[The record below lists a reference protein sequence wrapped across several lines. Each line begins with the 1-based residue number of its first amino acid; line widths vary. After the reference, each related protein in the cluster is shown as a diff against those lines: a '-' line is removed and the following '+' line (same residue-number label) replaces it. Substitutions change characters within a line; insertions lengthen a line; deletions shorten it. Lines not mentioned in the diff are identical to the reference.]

1 MIEKSVKLYLGDG
14 FPVRIPV
21 SQYDT
26 MWRFVFSIING
37 SVEWEIPSG
46 ATAVLNGRKPDG
58 NVIAISGAIANNKV
72 TVDATEQMTVVA
84 GEVVCELSIMSGG
97 AVVGTANF
105 TLAVEDAPKK
115 NGEAISESDLSAYAE
130 MIEAAGELVEAAQ
143 EIIEQG
149 PFLPPG
155 GTPGQVLTK
164 TANGEEWGDVS
175 GLPDGGSNG
184 QVLTKHGDG
193 AEWSDAGTPTQ
204 AQTNTALA
212 DYLDEHPEAVTN
224 IPDRIKQ
231 ALLACFQ
238 KVAWVDANGQTYYD
252 ALYDALMNKE
262 VLSIAA
268 VFTQGSAT
276 IYDTDSLD
284 DLKQYLTVTASYD
297 DGTTGEVTAYEL
309 SGTLTEGTSTITVTY
324 DEKTTAF
331 DVVVTAS
338 LVPAGY
344 TAYDYIRYT
353 GADGQN
359 QSPLKFIKTKKFDN
373 LNNLIIDFDFMPY
386 IAMTGSTAG
395 ILGGQPQGT
404 SGNSNMIAFYG
415 RTDTQ
420 RVSVFSHGSAIGIN
434 DNPNVVQ
441 GKVAH
446 VRLNPGTSSPSTLA
460 VDSLSATAAWTD
472 SNVIN
477 SELGY
482 CGKYVS
488 GTGNYST
495 LKNFAAIGTL
505 RVYDLSGTLI
515 GEYYPCVRDAD
526 NVMGIFDT
534 VTETFYTAGTVSY
547 ATIGNSN
554 CLWAVGNWEVE

>member
-58 NVIAISGAIANNKV
+58 NVIAISGTIANNKV

-155 GTPGQVLTK
+155 GAPGQVLTK

-238 KVAWVDANGQTYYD
+238 KVAWVDAHGQDYYD

-262 VLSIAA
+262 LISITA
-268 VFTQGSAT
+268 VFTQGSA
-276 IYDTDSLD
+276 IVCDSDSLD
-284 DLKQYLTVTASYD
+284 TLRQYLTVTALYD
-297 DGTTGEVTAYEL
+297 DGTTGVVTDYTL
-309 SGTLTEGTSTITVTY
+309 SGTLTAGTSTIAV
-324 DEKTTAF
+324 
-331 DVVVTAS
+331 
-338 LVPAGY
+338 
-344 TAYDYIRYT
+344 AY
-353 GADGQN
+353 GG
-359 QSPLKFIKTKKFDN
+359 K
-373 LNNLIIDFDFMPY
+373 
-386 IAMTGSTAG
+386 ST
-395 ILGGQPQGT
+395 
-404 SGNSNMIAFYG
+404 SFS
-415 RTDTQ
+415 
-420 RVSVFSHGSAIGIN
+420 VSVKHNYA
-434 DNPNVVQ
+434 
-441 GKVAH
+441 
-446 VRLNPGTSSPSTLA
+446 TSLA
-460 VDSLSATAAWTD
+460 NW
-472 SNVIN
+472 
-477 SELGY
+477 
-482 CGKYVS
+482 
-488 GTGNYST
+488 
-495 LKNFAAIGTL
+495 
-505 RVYDLSGTLI
+505 RLSGTP
-515 GEYYPCVRDAD
+515 G
-526 NVMGIFDT
+526 
-534 VTETFYTAGTVSY
+534 VSY
-547 ATIGNSN
+547 ADGELSLQCLNSTAYNNYSIWAADIDSGVMWDDVNGKTFKIRVKAKGANFGELSNDNRIIVGAFAWKDNTITSIAAQNRKGKTVVSIAPTGDYVWYEETFVCDLSAFTTGTLTPTSQSTFGG
-554 CLWAVGNWEVE
+554 CLTSRSYQTAIISEVQIVEVEAE